1 MGWPGHAYVG
11 AGLFFTPCSHRH
23 MAGICSERGIYTK
36 QQPHTKAV
44 DSEACP
50 KQPYTLPT
58 GTANFLPWGTAAF

>member
-1 MGWPGHAYVG
+1 MLMSGQACSLRHVPTGTWQGFVLSGAY
-11 AGLFFTPCSHRH
+11 T
-23 MAGICSERGIYTK
+23 TK